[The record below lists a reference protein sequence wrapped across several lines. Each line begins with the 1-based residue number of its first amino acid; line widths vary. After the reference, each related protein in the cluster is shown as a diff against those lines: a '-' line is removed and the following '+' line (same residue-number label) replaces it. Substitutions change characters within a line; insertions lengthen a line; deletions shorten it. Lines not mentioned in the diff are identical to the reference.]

1 MGLNDEKVKAIL
13 GQQAWDI
20 LWNSVTSGTL
30 NDLKMKDMAIK
41 LHPTV
46 GGSHQRRA
54 GPNGRRD
61 SDWHEMREVLSDWYE
76 QELFAFENDKGKALC
91 KLITIFKSDA
101 LELPRIAEEL
111 KRLSTDTM

>member
-1 MGLNDEKVKAIL
+1 MGLNDEKVRAIL

-20 LWNSVTSGTL
+20 LWNSVTNGPLVS
-30 NDLKMKDMAIK
+30 LKMKEMARM
-41 LHPTV
+41 LHPSV
-46 GGSHQRRA
+46 GGSHQRRT
-54 GPNGRRD
+54 GPQGRRN
-61 SDWHEMREVLSDWYE
+61 SDWHEMREVLSHWY
-76 QELFAFENDKGKALC
+76 QQQLFEFDNGKALG